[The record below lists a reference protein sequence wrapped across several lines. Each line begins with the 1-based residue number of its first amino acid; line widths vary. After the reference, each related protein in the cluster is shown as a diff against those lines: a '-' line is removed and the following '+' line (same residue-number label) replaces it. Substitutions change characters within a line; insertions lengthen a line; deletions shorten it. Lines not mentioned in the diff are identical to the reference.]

1 MLQSILTFL
10 FPKTIASIKQDAI
23 HEYWDYQDRRYFESH
38 EQQWKEINEYEERIH
53 LEQDQL
59 DQSYM
64 HE

>member
-10 FPKTIASIKQDAI
+10 FPKTIASIKKSALDK
-23 HEYWDYQDRRYFESH
+23 YFADDMQ
-38 EQQWKEINEYEERIH
+38 QQWDEINEYEERMH